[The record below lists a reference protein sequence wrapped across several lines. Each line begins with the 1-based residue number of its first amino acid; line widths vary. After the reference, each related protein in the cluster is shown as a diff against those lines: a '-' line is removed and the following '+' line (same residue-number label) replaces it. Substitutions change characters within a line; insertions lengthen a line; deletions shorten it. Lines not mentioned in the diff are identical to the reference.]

1 MDAALL
7 DQLETEH
14 RQVEELFSKLERAE
28 SDDEQRPLVEE
39 LVAALT
45 RHMKIEETEVYP
57 EVAKIDA
64 EMEEEAENEHQLGRD
79 GLATLDSM
87 VGQPGFG
94 AAVAMLKAGI
104 GHHVEEEE
112 SEVFPALREAL
123 GYPAGDASKR
133 RAVQAGASGGNRR
146 PLDDDEGPTRRRR
159 PASLTARRSAATA
172 QTDSVCMA
180 APTSVGAATRVGA
193 SDLWSGGV
201 ERACERSSLILS
213 EASGDLHGSRK
224 LGGLHRGG

>member
-14 RQVEELFSKLERAE
+14 RQVEELFSRLEKAE
-28 SDDEQRPLVEE
+28 RDDEQRPLVEE

-104 GHHVEEEE
+104 SHHVEEEE

-123 GYPAGDASKR
+123 GYPAGDANKR
-133 RAVQAGASGGNRR
+133 ELYKQAQAAGIEGRSTMTKDQLADAVMQA
-146 PLDDDEGPTRRRR
+146 
-159 PASLTARRSAATA
+159 
-172 QTDSVCMA
+172 
-180 APTSVGAATRVGA
+180 
-193 SDLWSGGV
+193 
-201 ERACERSSLILS
+201 
-213 EASGDLHGSRK
+213 
-224 LGGLHRGG
+224 

>member
-104 GHHVEEEE
+104 SHHVEEEE

-133 RAVQAGASGGNRR
+133 ELYKQAQAAGIEGRSTMTKDQLADAVQQA
-146 PLDDDEGPTRRRR
+146 
-159 PASLTARRSAATA
+159 
-172 QTDSVCMA
+172 
-180 APTSVGAATRVGA
+180 
-193 SDLWSGGV
+193 
-201 ERACERSSLILS
+201 
-213 EASGDLHGSRK
+213 
-224 LGGLHRGG
+224 